1 MQEHR
6 MSLMTLLVLPPRSVF
21 IAMLTVFQSNTFSSM
36 STQLKGSA
44 TRLGRMAA
52 SGNKVAIFK
61 LAGIIVGVV
70 IALWVLWGL
79 LV

>member
-1 MQEHR
+1 
-6 MSLMTLLVLPPRSVF
+6 MTLLVLPPRSVF